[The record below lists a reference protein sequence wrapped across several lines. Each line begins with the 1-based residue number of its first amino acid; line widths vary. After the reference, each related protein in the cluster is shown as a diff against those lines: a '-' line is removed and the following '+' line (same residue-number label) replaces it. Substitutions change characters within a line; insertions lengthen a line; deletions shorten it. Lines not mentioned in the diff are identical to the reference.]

1 MMAGIHGLRV
11 IIRLLKSLS
20 LVEIQQQYR
29 QSGIREQQLQLRIPH
44 MEKRIVLYKK
54 QTIQHLQYLEGS
66 NVGIIEK

>member
-44 MEKRIVLYKK
+44 MEKRIVLYKN
-54 QTIQHLQYLEGS
+54 LM
-66 NVGIIEK
+66 